1 HKPVARKQKPV
12 PGVMPEESRVQRK
25 IPVDPLLSLSP
36 LSHHPPSY
44 QPSSKIPQELFD
56 KIIANEDN
64 FLWPEEV
71 KLFGQVL
78 NNNLPAIAT
87 QDSERGVLREDYF
100 SDYIIPLV
108 DHEPWVEKNIPIPP
122 G

>member
-1 HKPVARKQKPV
+1 
-12 PGVMPEESRVQRK
+12 
-25 IPVDPLLSLSP
+25 
-36 LSHHPPSY
+36 HPPSY

-122 G
+122 GERAAIIDAVKAKIQSGVYEPSQASYRSRWFWVKKKSG